1 MLWFIHHS
9 WLDLI
14 LLPQS
19 SCPLYFPQ
27 CNLLLIA
34 FLLIH
39 SFNSSNFRPLHTSLI
54 GLTASYDWLTASH
67 PFLEFFLFP
76 SFFLFND
83 AEHYLYL
90 DSGYNWP
97 KLLFDSNT
105 VDLSKSSSY
114 CVPLLAHY
122 THSLQTYGLPPTNV
136 WMKPLDVDL
145 QWSSMLLCISRQLLS
160 ELLIILFW
168 FFIFNFVFDFWFYLL
183 MLSSFEFSSFLKEE
197 IFDSLFPSISEG
209 GDFDSLFPSISF
221 H

>member
-1 MLWFIHHS
+1 MMYTDCGEKTSLFLMLWFIHHS

-19 SCPLYFPQ
+19 SCPVYFPQ

-39 SFNSSNFRPLHTSLI
+39 SLNSSYFRPLHTSLI

-97 KLLFDSNT
+97 KLLFNSNT
-105 VDLSKSSSY
+105 VDLSN
-114 CVPLLAHY
+114 LLHTAFL
-122 THSLQTYGLPPTNV
+122 SLHTILIVCRLMAYR
-136 WMKPLDVDL
+136 L
-145 QWSSMLLCISRQLLS
+145 QMSGWNLWTWTFSDQAC
-160 ELLIILFW
+160 
-168 FFIFNFVFDFWFYLL
+168 FFAYHANIYLNC
-183 MLSSFEFSSFLKEE
+183 
-197 IFDSLFPSISEG
+197 
-209 GDFDSLFPSISF
+209 
-221 H
+221 